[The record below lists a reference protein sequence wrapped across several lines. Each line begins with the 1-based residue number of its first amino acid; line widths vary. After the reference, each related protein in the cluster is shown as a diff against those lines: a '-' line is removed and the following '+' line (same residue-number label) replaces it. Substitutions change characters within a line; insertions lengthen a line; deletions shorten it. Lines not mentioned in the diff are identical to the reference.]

1 MDEKMHCFGRF
12 GKTMDEKTFWQRYSR
27 FYPYLERST
36 VYRRL
41 IQDTLAF
48 AAHPNPQF
56 VCDIGCGPGVLLVN
70 YLKAFPSIQRAI
82 AVDFCEEFL
91 SLARSRVRQECP
103 EWVQSGK
110 VSFLAHNLM
119 EPLPFPDDSMD
130 VLLAGLVFPYITYHN
145 GHRGVGALLGLL
157 KEAFRVLREG
167 GVLVWSTPKPDS
179 NFWAVLFASWKDIL
193 DFRHP
198 ENLLYAPIL
207 LAYAL
212 TIQRKGRKRHLHLPF
227 RAIPLGAP

>member
-1 MDEKMHCFGRF
+1 
-12 GKTMDEKTFWQRYSR
+12 
-27 FYPYLERST
+27 
-36 VYRRL
+36 
-41 IQDTLAF
+41 
-48 AAHPNPQF
+48 
-56 VCDIGCGPGVLLVN
+56 
-70 YLKAFPSIQRAI
+70 
-82 AVDFCEEFL
+82 
-91 SLARSRVRQECP
+91 
-103 EWVQSGK
+103 
-110 VSFLAHNLM
+110 M

-212 TIQRKGRKRHLHLPF
+212 TIQRKGRKGIYTFPSEQSLWVLHEAIGFSQIVVCRSLADQVF
-227 RAIPLGAP
+227 LIRAVKGKGSKG